1 VTGPTS
7 PADSP
12 KRDTATAG
20 TSPAGTGT
28 PAAGAHDSAHTF
40 GFLLVPH
47 FSLFAF
53 ASALE
58 PLRAANRASGK
69 TLYQWRML
77 SLDGQPV
84 PASSEVE
91 IKCDASLEDAGKL
104 HTVLVVSG
112 LAGIEYDDR
121 GTIAWLR
128 RQARQGV
135 RLGAVS
141 TGAYLLARAGLL
153 EGYRCTI
160 HWENLNA
167 FAEAYPELDI
177 SDELFEIDG
186 NRLTCSGGE
195 AAFDMMLSL
204 IALEHGRD
212 LATAVSENFIHER
225 IRDPHDQQRMALRT
239 RLGISH
245 PKLLSVI
252 ALMEEHVEEPLSRAE
267 LARRAG
273 LSTRQLERLFR
284 KYLGRTPTRYYLEM
298 RLHRARMLLHQTSMS
313 VLDVALACGFVSAS
327 HFSKCY
333 REFFAKTPREERTVA
348 G

>member
-1 VTGPTS
+1 LNATS
-7 PADSP
+7 GNAPGEP
-12 KRDTATAG
+12 
-20 TSPAGTGT
+20 
-28 PAAGAHDSAHTF
+28 HVF
-40 GFLLVPH
+40 GFLLVPN

-53 ASALE
+53 SSALE
-58 PLRAANRASGK
+58 PLRAANRSSGRS
-69 TLYQWRML
+69 LYQWRLL
-77 SLDGQPV
+77 SADGQPV
-84 PASSEVE
+84 PASSGVE
-91 IKCDASLEDAGKL
+91 INCDAALADAGKL
-104 HTVLVVSG
+104 NTVLVVSG
-112 LAGIEYDDR
+112 LQGIEYDER

-135 RLGAVS
+135 RLGAIS

-167 FAEAYPELDI
+167 FAEAYPDLDI

-204 IALEHGRD
+204 IALEHGRA
-212 LATAVSENFIHER
+212 LATKVSENFIHER
-225 IRDPHDQQRMALRT
+225 IRDPHDHQRMALRT

-245 PKLLSVI
+245 PKLLNVI
-252 ALMEEHVEEPLSRAE
+252 ALMEEYVEEPLSRAE

-284 KYLGRTPTRYYLEM
+284 KYLGRTPTRYYLEL
-298 RLHRARMLLHQTSMS
+298 RLHRARMLLHQTAMS

-333 REFFAKTPREERTVA
+333 REFFAKTPREERA
-348 G
+348 QPAD

>member
-1 VTGPTS
+1 VNRPNS
-7 PADSP
+7 PADGPSGAA
-12 KRDTATAG
+12 ATPG
-20 TSPAGTGT
+20 TSPSGTGA
-28 PAAGAHDSAHTF
+28 PVEGAPGSAHTF
-40 GFLLVPH
+40 GFLLVPY

-58 PLRAANRASGK
+58 PLRAANRASGQ
-69 TLYQWRML
+69 TLYRWQLL
-77 SLDGQPV
+77 SRDGQPV
-84 PASSEVE
+84 TASSGVE
-91 IKCDASLEDAGKL
+91 INCDAKLADAEKL
-104 HTVLVVSG
+104 HTVLIVSG

-121 GTIAWLR
+121 GTLAWLR

-167 FAEAYPELDI
+167 FAEAYPDLDI

-313 VLDVALACGFVSAS
+313 VLDVATACGFVSAS
-327 HFSKCY
+327 HFAKCY
-333 REFFAKTPREERTVA
+333 REFFAKTPREERMVA